1 MIIHVTEVE
10 YVEGYRL
17 NLKFDNGEWRT
28 IDLESELWGEVF
40 EPLKDIELFR
50 QVQVYPSKDTIYWP
64 NGADL
69 APEFLYDESVP
80 LNQEAA

>member
-10 YVEGYRL
+10 YVEDYRL

-28 IDLESELWGEVF
+28 IDLEAELWGTMF
-40 EPLKDIELFR
+40 EPLKDLAVFR
-50 QVQVYPSKDTIYWP
+50 QVKADIGTIVWP

-69 APEFLYDESVP
+69 APEFLYDESTP
-80 LNQEAA
+80 INKAAA